1 MTEATRQVRL
11 LWPDRRTHPGAPLPY
26 RHIGGTAHGALLPIV
41 AEGYR
46 EVEVPLSLQLGEGPG
61 VQFVGVI
68 ALAEPLTVEEGVT
81 LLRTFLQE
89 ARP

>member
-1 MTEATRQVRL
+1 MTTEARRVRL
-11 LWPDRRTHPGAPLPY
+11 LWPDRRTQPGAPLPY
-26 RHIGGTAHGALLPIV
+26 RHIGGTAHGALLPVV

-46 EVEVPLSLQLGEGPG
+46 EAEVPLTLQLGDGPG
-61 VQFVGVI
+61 VPFVGII
-68 ALAEPLTVEEGVT
+68 ALAEPLTVEEGVV

>member
-1 MTEATRQVRL
+1 MTAEARRVRL

-26 RHIGGTAHGALLPIV
+26 RHIGGTAHGALLPTV
-41 AEGYR
+41 AADYR
-46 EVEVPLSLQLGEGPG
+46 EVEVPLSLHLGEGPG
-61 VQFVGVI
+61 VPFVGVI
-68 ALAEPLTVEEGVT
+68 ALAEPLTVEEGVV